1 LELLTNDVN
10 GKP

>member
-10 GKP
+10 GKS